1 MVGEA
6 ERFATEDKSRREAVE
21 TKNNAESLVYQTEKQ
36 IKELGDKVPADV
48 KTKLDDKIKAVR
60 DAVSEDNTEKIKAA
74 TESLQK
80 EMMDMGAAMY
90 QSAGAAGGAAGA
102 AGGAAGAG
110 AGAGPSSGPSS
121 SGPAD
126 DNVIDAEFEDKK

>member
-60 DAVSEDNTEKIKAA
+60 CVYFGYDS
-74 TESLQK
+74 
-80 EMMDMGAAMY
+80 
-90 QSAGAAGGAAGA
+90 
-102 AGGAAGAG
+102 
-110 AGAGPSSGPSS
+110 
-121 SGPAD
+121 
-126 DNVIDAEFEDKK
+126 